1 MGKAERIRRMNARE
15 RIIAQQTAA
24 RRAEARKRMFL
35 ASGSVLGV
43 LAIVI
48 VLIVVKGLN
57 QQSSA
62 STGGVSAAQS
72 QANTVTK
79 QLATVP
85 AATLNSVGAGTSSK
99 LIATSGQP
107 ALTSGGKAQV
117 VYMGAEYCPYCAAER
132 WAMVVALSRFG
143 TFSNLSYTHSSS
155 TDVYPSTPTL
165 TFYKSSYTSKYLVF
179 NPVEMY
185 SDTPAGS
192 GYTTLMTPT
201 AQENAL
207 MAKYDAAP
215 YVPTSDAGSFP
226 FVDIGNKYLV
236 VGAQFVPGNLAK
248 LSWAQVATDVQ
259 NPSSP
264 VAKDVDGAANAI
276 TAAICKITKTAPAG
290 VCTSAGVTAA
300 AGSL

>member
-15 RIIAQQTAA
+15 KIIAQQTAA

-57 QQSSA
+57 HSSA

-72 QANTVTK
+72 QANTITQ

-99 LIATSGQP
+99 LIATTSQP

-165 TFYKSSYTSKYLVF
+165 TFYKSSYTSKYVAF

-192 GYTTLMTPT
+192 SYTTLMTPT
-201 AQENAL
+201 TQENAL
-207 MAKYDAAP
+207 MAKYDASP

-226 FVDIGNKYLV
+226 FVDIGNQYLV
-236 VGAQFVPGNLAK
+236 VGAQFLPSSLAK
-248 LSWAQVATDVQ
+248 LTWAQVASDVR